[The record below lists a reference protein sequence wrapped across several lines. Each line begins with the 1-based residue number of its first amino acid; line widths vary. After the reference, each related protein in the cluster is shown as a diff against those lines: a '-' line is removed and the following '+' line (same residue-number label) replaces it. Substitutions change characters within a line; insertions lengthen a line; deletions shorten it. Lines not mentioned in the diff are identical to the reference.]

1 MPNNIKCQISASSLT
16 ALIFLLIFLINTNHL
31 LKLEAKVPASK
42 KPAANASLQK
52 IAPSEEQFMKSLGD
66 KVQSQL
72 NAHRPK
78 ELKSATQA
86 ILIIKMDKMGVVDEV
101 KIDTSS
107 GVSEADQA
115 AVQAVRESAP
125 FGKIPTK
132 FGDGLA
138 LKYTFRF
145 GASKPQPLTVG
156 EKTESDEYMNK
167 VREKISHSWRSPEV
181 STKCKVTISF
191 LIEASGKIKTVSLKK
206 SSGNKIVD
214 DAALAAI
221 KRAGPFDP
229 LPEVWKSGYGVEY
242 TLAAGPK
249 SDIEHYKFNDVRLPD
264 GDFKI
269 SRSGFKLKPLEYN
282 KKIEHQLQD
291 RKWSLEDKLKSLQT
305 QLESASNSPAKCE
318 VLIEMGKVNLEL
330 HHFDQAIKF
339 LTEASEI
346 ESGIDANSVKYA
358 LTLRDLAE
366 AQRQNSELDK
376 ACLSYQKC
384 IDILKNQGTGNGAD
398 LKELRDSMTG
408 YAKTLYKQNKVKEG
422 DAIYAEIR
430 ALK

>member
-1 MPNNIKCQISASSLT
+1 MSFT
-16 ALIFLLIFLINTNHL
+16 FLQRV
-31 LKLEAKVPASK
+31 EAKAQASK
-42 KPAANASLQK
+42 SSSTKSTAGANAQQA
-52 IAPSEEQFMKSLGD
+52 APSEEEFMKKLGD

-72 NAHRPK
+72 NSNRPK
-78 ELKSATQA
+78 ELKSATQV
-86 ILIIKMDKMGVVDEV
+86 ILLIKMDKMGVVDEV

-115 AVQAVRESAP
+115 ALLAVKKSAP

-156 EKTESDEYMNK
+156 EKAESDEYMNK

-181 STKCKVTISF
+181 SNKCKVTISF

-214 DAALAAI
+214 DAGLAAI
-221 KRAGPFDP
+221 KRAGPFEP

-242 TLAAGPK
+242 TLSAGPK
-249 SDIEHYKFNDVRLPD
+249 NDIQHYKFNDVSLPD

-269 SRSGFKLKPLEYN
+269 SRSGAKLEPLEYN

-291 RKWSLEDKLKSLQT
+291 RKWSLEDKLKTLQT
-305 QLESASNSPAKCE
+305 QLESASSPNAKSD

-330 HHFDQAIKF
+330 HQFDRAIKS

-346 ESGIDANSVKYA
+346 ESGVDANSVKYA
-358 LTLRDLAE
+358 LTLRELAE
-366 AQRQNSELDK
+366 AHRQNNELDK

-384 IDILKNQGTGNGAD
+384 IDILKNQGTGNGAN

-408 YAKTLYKQNKVKEG
+408 FAKTLYKQNKVKEG

>member
-1 MPNNIKCQISASSLT
+1 MPNNIKCQIIASSLM
-16 ALIFLLIFLINTNHL
+16 ALIFLFISLTDINYL
-31 LKLEAKVPASK
+31 SKLEAKVPPSK
-42 KPAANASLQK
+42 TPAANASLQK
-52 IAPSEEQFMKSLGD
+52 NAPSEEQFMKSLGD

-78 ELKSATQA
+78 ELKSATQV
-86 ILIIKMDKMGVVDEV
+86 ILLIKMDKMGVVDEV
-101 KIDTSS
+101 KVDTSS
-107 GVSEADQA
+107 GVAEADQA
-115 AVQAVRESAP
+115 ALLAVKKAAP
-125 FGKIPTK
+125 FGKIPVK

-145 GASKPQPLTVG
+145 GASKPQPLSVG
-156 EKTESDEYMNK
+156 EKAESDEYMNK
-167 VREKISHSWRSPEV
+167 VREKISHNWRSPDV
-181 STKCKVTISF
+181 STKCRVTISF
-191 LIEASGKIKTVSLKK
+191 LIEASGKIKTASLKK

-221 KRAGPFDP
+221 KRAGPFEP
-229 LPEVWKSGYGVEY
+229 LPEIWKSGYGVEY
-242 TLAAGPK
+242 TLNAGPK
-249 SDIEHYKFNDVRLPD
+249 NDIQHYKFNDVSLPD

-269 SRSGFKLKPLEYN
+269 SRSGAKLQPLEYN

-305 QLESASNSPAKCE
+305 QLESASSPQAKSD

-330 HHFDQAIKF
+330 HQFDQAVKS
-339 LTEASEI
+339 LTEAGEI
-346 ESGIDANSVKYA
+346 ESGLDANSVKYA
-358 LTLRDLAE
+358 LTLRELAE
-366 AQRQNSELDK
+366 AHRQNNELDK

-384 IDILKNQGTGNGAD
+384 IDILKNQGTGNGAN

-408 YAKTLYKQNKVKEG
+408 FAKTLYKQNKVKEG